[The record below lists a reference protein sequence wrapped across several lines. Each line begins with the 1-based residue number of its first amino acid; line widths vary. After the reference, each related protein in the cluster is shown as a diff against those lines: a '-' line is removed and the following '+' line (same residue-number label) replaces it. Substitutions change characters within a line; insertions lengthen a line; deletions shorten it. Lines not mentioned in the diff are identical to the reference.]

1 MIVLTLLS
9 LFFTIGTWI
18 LLSIAVGVAAYKRCN
33 RDGFGWFLLAF
44 VFSPLIA
51 GAFLIAIGRNEGTR
65 HNVGAFI
72 VLAFIGLIVLNTVV
86 GEIAGTS
93 STPSTSKSASASRLP
108 EFPTVNTP
116 PTFDA
121 QGMQIHDDNARRL
134 ILEMLCD
141 PSKYV
146 CRKL

>member
-1 MIVLTLLS
+1 M
-9 LFFTIGTWI
+9 
-18 LLSIAVGVAAYKRCN
+18 LSIAVGVAAYKRCN

-121 QGMQIHDDNARRL
+121 QGTQIHDDNARRL
-134 ILEMLCD
+134 TQTPCD